1 MNACLLAIFMVASVF
16 VVRASG
22 IATSLDRWLWEAR
35 FGVDHRPV
43 SGEIVLVDID
53 ARSLDSLGVWPLP
66 RRLYGQLTDQLAS
79 LGVQDIVFDVDFSA
93 ASTPEDDLIFAEAI
107 ERAGIVS
114 LAAFVQK
121 AGADGNSGEVVNL
134 PQEMF
139 LQNAWPVVVMVPMED
154 DSRIWRNLFG
164 FEISGTSELSAAA
177 FLGNYSGTTSG
188 AFGLDYSIAIDQLT
202 RVSLIDVLEGSADPS
217 VFAGKK
223 VIVGASAL
231 ELRDLFPVPVFE
243 ILPGSVIQ
251 ALGAETLLQNR
262 AMTERGELI
271 ALLFASVIVLL
282 LFLTKVEGWQVKVGI
297 LVLAVIS
304 IEVLAFGV
312 QRLSPVLVPAASAY
326 FLLFF
331 AAVGVILR
339 ELGFHKVL
347 SHIATVR
354 RRNSE
359 RILGQVFDDSFDAI
373 VVLDKDGNIT
383 AANQTARKLF
393 LDEMLTGKPARSVLP
408 AALVEEA
415 EIALGSDK
423 NRQPAPQILTL
434 AGEGTKRRFI
444 EFVVTRSDKT
454 EVSRNR
460 NGDFETRAVAC
471 LTCRDVTD
479 ERESAEQLRYLAQ
492 FDPVTNL
499 ANRNELEREL
509 SRKMKLANDSGQELC
524 LVQFA
529 VSNFDQI
536 VATLGFSYGDRVRQA
551 IASRLKSH
559 LSQRTTWAAMS
570 ADVFAGV
577 YLCETDDDRD
587 LSVIDKIREIIG
599 EDYTVE
605 GARISVQLKF
615 GCAFSEGSIGPED
628 ILKRSGNALAKV
640 RRDDRKQVIRFKPE
654 MGTALQRRRK
664 LETELFKAIA
674 RDELS
679 LAYQPLI
686 NLEDGSTFGAEA
698 LLRWESR
705 EFGTVSPFEFIPL
718 AEENG
723 YIVELGAW
731 ALNRGMK
738 EARTWQERLRL
749 SVNISPVQFSRGDLV
764 GTVREA
770 LERTHFPAELLDLEV
785 TESLFIDESEDLKF
799 HMEELKSLGCSFSL
813 DDFGTGYSSLG
824 YVANYPFSKIKL
836 DKSFVRQSLT
846 SKRDIAIIEAVL
858 HLANG
863 FDMSVL
869 VEGIETQEQARVLK
883 SLGCPMGQG
892 YLFGKPMSSTDFA
905 LLVSKA
911 A

>member
-1 MNACLLAIFMVASVF
+1 MFLVASVF
-16 VVRASG
+16 IMRSAG

-35 FGVDHRPV
+35 FGIDHRPV

-53 ARSLDSLGVWPLP
+53 ARSLDSLDVWPLP
-66 RRLYGQLTDQLAS
+66 RRLYGQLTDELVS
-79 LGVQDIVFDVDFSA
+79 FGVQDIVFDVDFSA
-93 ASTPEDDLIFAEAI
+93 ASTPEDDLLFAEAI
-107 ERAGIVS
+107 ERAGNVS

-121 AGADGNSGEVVNL
+121 SGATGSSGEVVNL
-134 PQEMF
+134 PIERF

-154 DSRIWRNLFG
+154 DSRIWRNLYG

-177 FLGNYSGTTSG
+177 FLGNYSGATSG

-202 RVSLIDVLEGSADPS
+202 RVSLVDVLEGSADPS

-231 ELRDLFPVPVFE
+231 ELRDLFPVPVFD
-243 ILPGSVIQ
+243 ILPGSMIQ
-251 ALGAETLLQNR
+251 ALGAETLLQDR
-262 AMTERGELI
+262 AMSERGELI
-271 ALLFASVIVLL
+271 ALLFASAIVLL
-282 LFLTKVEGWQVKVGI
+282 LLLTKVEGWSIKVGI
-297 LVLAVIS
+297 LLLAAIS
-304 IEVLAFGV
+304 LETVAFGV
-312 QRLSPVLVPAASAY
+312 QNLTPVLVPTASAY

-373 VVLDKDGNIT
+373 VVLDKDGKIT

-393 LDEMLTGKPARSVLP
+393 RDETLTGKSARSVLP

-415 EIALGSDK
+415 EIALGSDL
-423 NRQPAPQILTL
+423 NRQPVPQILTL
-434 AGEGTKRRFI
+434 ADEGTKRKFV

-454 EVSRNR
+454 EVSTRR
-460 NGDFETRAVAC
+460 TGELETRAVAC

-479 ERESAEQLRYLAQ
+479 ERESAERLKYLAQ

-509 SRKMKLANDSGQELC
+509 SRKMKSANDSSQDLC

-551 IASRLKSH
+551 IASRLKNH
-559 LSQRTTWAAMS
+559 LSQQITWAAMS

-577 YLCETDDDRD
+577 YLCEAADERD
-587 LSVIDKIREIIG
+587 LSLIDGIREVIG

-640 RRDDRKQVIRFKPE
+640 RRDDRKQIIRFEPA
-654 MGTALQRRRK
+654 MDTALQRRRK

-723 YIVELGAW
+723 YIVELGSW

-738 EARTWQERLRL
+738 EARTWQKRLRL
-749 SVNISPVQFSRGDLV
+749 SVNISPVQFSRDNLV
-764 GTVREA
+764 ATVHEA
-770 LERTHFPAELLDLEV
+770 LERTNFPAELLDLEV
-785 TESLFIDESEDLKF
+785 TESLFIDESEDLNF
-799 HMEELKSLGCSFSL
+799 HMEQLKSLGCSFSL

-824 YVANYPFSKIKL
+824 YIANYPFAKIKL
-836 DKSFVRQSLT
+836 DKSFVRQSLA
-846 SKRDIAIIEAVL
+846 SKKDVAIVEAVL
-858 HLANG
+858 HLAKG

-869 VEGIETQEQARVLK
+869 VEGIETREQAQKLK
-883 SLGCPMGQG
+883 ELGCPMGQG
-892 YLFGKPMSSTDFA
+892 YLFGKPMSSAEFD
-905 LLVSKA
+905 LLVAKA

>member
-1 MNACLLAIFMVASVF
+1 
-16 VVRASG
+16 
-22 IATSLDRWLWEAR
+22 
-35 FGVDHRPV
+35 
-43 SGEIVLVDID
+43 
-53 ARSLDSLGVWPLP
+53 
-66 RRLYGQLTDQLAS
+66 
-79 LGVQDIVFDVDFSA
+79 
-93 ASTPEDDLIFAEAI
+93 
-107 ERAGIVS
+107 
-114 LAAFVQK
+114 
-121 AGADGNSGEVVNL
+121 
-134 PQEMF
+134 
-139 LQNAWPVVVMVPMED
+139 
-154 DSRIWRNLFG
+154 
-164 FEISGTSELSAAA
+164 
-177 FLGNYSGTTSG
+177 
-188 AFGLDYSIAIDQLT
+188 
-202 RVSLIDVLEGSADPS
+202 
-217 VFAGKK
+217 
-223 VIVGASAL
+223 
-231 ELRDLFPVPVFE
+231 
-243 ILPGSVIQ
+243 
-251 ALGAETLLQNR
+251 
-262 AMTERGELI
+262 
-271 ALLFASVIVLL
+271 
-282 LFLTKVEGWQVKVGI
+282 
-297 LVLAVIS
+297 
-304 IEVLAFGV
+304 
-312 QRLSPVLVPAASAY
+312 
-326 FLLFF
+326 
-331 AAVGVILR
+331 
-339 ELGFHKVL
+339 
-347 SHIATVR
+347 
-354 RRNSE
+354 
-359 RILGQVFDDSFDAI
+359 
-373 VVLDKDGNIT
+373 
-383 AANQTARKLF
+383 
-393 LDEMLTGKPARSVLP
+393 
-408 AALVEEA
+408 
-415 EIALGSDK
+415 
-423 NRQPAPQILTL
+423 
-434 AGEGTKRRFI
+434 
-444 EFVVTRSDKT
+444 
-454 EVSRNR
+454 
-460 NGDFETRAVAC
+460 
-471 LTCRDVTD
+471 
-479 ERESAEQLRYLAQ
+479 
-492 FDPVTNL
+492 
-499 ANRNELEREL
+499 
-509 SRKMKLANDSGQELC
+509 
-524 LVQFA
+524 
-529 VSNFDQI
+529 
-536 VATLGFSYGDRVRQA
+536 
-551 IASRLKSH
+551 
-559 LSQRTTWAAMS
+559 MS

-738 EARTWQERLRL
+738 EARSWQERLRL

-905 LLVSKA
+905 LLASKA